1 MASKRRGWLA
11 RAGVGCGFLIMLI
24 VLAAGGLWLNI
35 RLLSGRAVG
44 TREQLEEAY
53 GPVDRYTP
61 AVDGTLPAERV
72 ERFLAVRASLSAGCD
87 EFTALKA
94 TFDTM
99 ASRVDRLHAEEAERE
114 LEGKDLLPLLT
125 AGGGALKRMA
135 GLGPALGRYE
145 IARNRAL
152 LDHDMGLGEY
162 TWIYVTA
169 YYGYLERR
177 PESFA
182 LDKQHRPRIFQDR
195 VREEILGMLRRLAA
209 EGADDGWREELGA
222 LEADPDRVPFAEGV
236 PGVLAA
242 SFEPYRDPLERS
254 FCPAT
259 SELDVM
265 RTEKD
270 GWRFEHR

>member
-1 MASKRRGWLA
+1 MTRKRWSWPKRTGI
-11 RAGVGCGFLIMLI
+11 GCGLLLMLL
-24 VLAAGGLWLNI
+24 VFAAGGLWLNV

-44 TREQLEEAY
+44 TREKLEETY
-53 GPVDRYTP
+53 GSVDRFTP
-61 AVDGTLPAERV
+61 AVDGTIPAERV

-99 ASRVDRLHAEEAERE
+99 ASRVDRLHEEESERE
-114 LEGKDLLPLLT
+114 LKGKDFLPLLT
-125 AGGGALKRMA
+125 AGGLVMKRMA
-135 GLGPALGRYE
+135 GLGPALGHYE

-177 PESFA
+177 PEPFA
-182 LDKQHRPRIFQDR
+182 LDKQHRPRIFRDR
-195 VREEILGMLRRLAA
+195 VRAEVLGMLRRLVA

-222 LEADPDRVPFAEGV
+222 LEADPDRVPFEDGV

-242 SFEPYRDPLERS
+242 SFEPYREPLERS